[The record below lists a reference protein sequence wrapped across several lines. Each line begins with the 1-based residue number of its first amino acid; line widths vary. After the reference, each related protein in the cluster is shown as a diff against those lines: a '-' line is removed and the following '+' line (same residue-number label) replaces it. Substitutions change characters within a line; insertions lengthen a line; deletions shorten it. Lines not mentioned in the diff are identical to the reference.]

1 MLQSAVFP
9 LCRVSENLYKD
20 SRVNNTKQYSI
31 IYLGKAMDYKV
42 YSLTFINFGYFLSFG
57 L

>member
-1 MLQSAVFP
+1 MLQSADFP